1 MATVQAQDVLP
12 VRSRV
17 SFSAIFAGAVVAL
30 ALSLLFH
37 MLGLALGLS
46 VINRVADNTLSTG
59 ALVWAI
65 AMTLVALFAG
75 GYVTSRCSVGETHT
89 EAGIYGV
96 IMWGVVF
103 AMLLWLMTA
112 GTRMGLTAIMGVAN
126 NANAERFSD
135 ADFRAAGF
143 SEDQIASSR
152 PQFDKLRTRLDNLP
166 AELRSAAEDPRAR
179 SAAWWTFAGVLLSML
194 ASVAGAVVGAGPE
207 FVLTRWGLGV
217 RRTATTTT
225 AAPR

>member
-1 MATVQAQDVLP
+1 VQAQDVLP

-30 ALSLLFH
+30 ALSLLLH
-37 MLGLALGLS
+37 MLGAALGLS
-46 VINRVADNTLSTG
+46 LINHVGDNTLSTG

-65 AMTLVALFAG
+65 GMTLIALFAG
-75 GYVTSRCSVGETHT
+75 GYVTSRCSVGETHG
-89 EAGIYGV
+89 EAAIYGV

-103 AMLLWLMTA
+103 AMLLWLMA
-112 GTRMGLTAIMGVAN
+112 SGARMGLTAIMGVAN
-126 NANAERFSD
+126 NPAVARSD
-135 ADFRAAGF
+135 ADLTASGF
-143 SEDQIASSR
+143 TEDQIANNR
-152 PQFDKLRTRLDNLP
+152 TQFDKLRARWDNVP

-194 ASVAGAVVGAGPE
+194 ASIAGAVVGAGPE

-217 RRTATTTT
+217 RRTTTTTSST